1 MEYVYTD
8 EEGEF
13 LVKLA
18 REVVDTIVTTG
29 EKLEV
34 PPDTTDKLKE
44 KSGVFVTLEK
54 VTRAGKQ
61 LRGCIGRPYPE
72 DQLVDAC
79 ISSAID
85 AAMEDPRFAPVKPEE
100 LENLVIEVSIM
111 TPPALIKVKSV
122 KDYPKEVNVGR
133 DGLIVEHGWQK
144 GLLLPQVAVEEKWTS
159 VKFLEMTCWKAG
171 LTPDMWMD
179 PKTKIYKFQ
188 AEIFHEI
195 TPRGA
200 IERMKED

>member
-1 MEYVYTD
+1 MNYVYSD
-8 EEGEF
+8 EDGIF

-18 REVVDTIVTTG
+18 RNVVETFVRTKKTLD
-29 EKLEV
+29 V
-34 PPDTTDKLKE
+34 PPDTKEKLKQ

-72 DQLVDAC
+72 DQLIHAT
-79 ISSAID
+79 IESAID
-85 AAMEDPRFAPVKPEE
+85 AAVHDPRFSPLKPDE
-100 LENLVIEVSIM
+100 LDSLVVEVSVL
-111 TPPALIKVKSV
+111 TPPSLIRVKSP
-122 KDYPKEVNVGR
+122 KDYPKEVVVGR

-144 GLLLPQVAVEEKWTS
+144 GLLLPQVAVEEHWDST
-159 VKFLEMTCWKAG
+159 KFLEWTCWKAG
-171 LTPDMWMD
+171 LTPDYWMD

-195 TPRGA
+195 APRGK
-200 IERMKED
+200 IERMK